1 MDEGYTMENI
11 DQRVKALIDQHL
23 DSDADSDAGSGDEEH
38 EEFISEDDLGDEDE
52 DEDEDGD
59 EDEDEDMQDRT
70 LVLDFEQGKY
80 DRSKVLKMRGFVF
93 EEYESNLE
101 SEPETPNAHYIDI

>member
-1 MDEGYTMENI
+1 MENI
-11 DQRVKALIDQHL
+11 DQRVKALIEQHL
-23 DSDADSDAGSGDEEH
+23 DSDAESDAGSGDEEH

-52 DEDEDGD
+52 GEDGD
-59 EDEDEDMQDRT
+59 EDEDEDMQERT

-101 SEPETPNAHYIDI
+101 SEPETPNAHYINV